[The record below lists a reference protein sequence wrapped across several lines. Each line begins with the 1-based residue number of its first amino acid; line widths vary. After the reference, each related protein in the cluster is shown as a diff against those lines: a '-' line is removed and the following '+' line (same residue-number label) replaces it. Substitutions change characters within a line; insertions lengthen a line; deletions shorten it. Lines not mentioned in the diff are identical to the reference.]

1 MLKERMKCRLESL
14 GRDRKP
20 FIILYLYMLLLYVP
34 LIFLRLTNQY
44 DGLWNQDDYMAGAW
58 ELSNGRWFWPYLDHA
73 RFGISLDPLPGIV
86 AMAGFVLAVLMIGRI
101 LEIRWNLQSYL
112 AAMVF
117 LASTGIA
124 CQLSFSYMSLTFAF
138 STVTAVL
145 AVYVLTVLPG
155 SCRGCILQKS
165 ESHAGKAADAG
176 KECGRNRNRILLGV
190 RFPLVLLSAAVIAVM
205 MGCYQA
211 SLGITC
217 LCAMAYFMR
226 QLTERENSCRE
237 RRGAALHFAWEMFL
251 ALVFGGVL
259 YIAGLK
265 LHEWLF
271 HVEPADYQGF
281 ADLTAEYLLQHLPEG
296 ILHAYYTFGA
306 MFLDGT
312 FLVFFGQTGKWVR
325 LLYLVPVLLLIV
337 QIARCGREDLINGIL
352 MAAGAVILPVF
363 ANAFYLLAPE
373 SECHMQMIVP
383 MTLVI
388 PLVFWTTVREL
399 PAGRRVC
406 ARCLR
411 GISVLGCG
419 LFLWTGAAM
428 TLTDEYA
435 MYVGRRAT
443 EQMAKGIL
451 SSMNAQNYDY
461 LSGSILIVGNPCE
474 SSVFQ
479 KTELYQKANAYAQYG
494 NWTDEL
500 GLNNQIWEE
509 FFSNY
514 LRVNVS
520 FAAADTRDTICSLAE
535 VAAMPVYPAAG
546 SVQNIYGA
554 EVIKLAELP

>member
-1 MLKERMKCRLESL
+1 M
-14 GRDRKP
+14 
-20 FIILYLYMLLLYVP
+20 
-34 LIFLRLTNQY
+34 
-44 DGLWNQDDYMAGAW
+44 
-58 ELSNGRWFWPYLDHA
+58 
-73 RFGISLDPLPGIV
+73 
-86 AMAGFVLAVLMIGRI
+86 
-101 LEIRWNLQSYL
+101 
-112 AAMVF
+112 
-117 LASTGIA
+117 
-124 CQLSFSYMSLTFAF
+124 
-138 STVTAVL
+138 
-145 AVYVLTVLPG
+145 
-155 SCRGCILQKS
+155 
-165 ESHAGKAADAG
+165 
-176 KECGRNRNRILLGV
+176 
-190 RFPLVLLSAAVIAVM
+190 
-205 MGCYQA
+205 
-211 SLGITC
+211 
-217 LCAMAYFMR
+217 
-226 QLTERENSCRE
+226 
-237 RRGAALHFAWEMFL
+237 
-251 ALVFGGVL
+251 VFGGLL

-281 ADLTAEYLLQHLPEG
+281 ADLTAGYLLQHLPEG

-337 QIARCGREDLINGIL
+337 QIAGSGSEDLINGIL
-352 MAAGAVILPVF
+352 MAAGVVILPVF

-388 PLVFWTTVREL
+388 PLVFWTAAGEL
-399 PAGRRVC
+399 PAGRKVC

-443 EQMAKGIL
+443 EQVAKGIL
-451 SSMNAQNYDY
+451 SSMNVQSYDY

-474 SSVFQ
+474 SLVFQ
-479 KTELYQKANAYAQYG
+479 KTDLYQKANAYAQYG
-494 NWTDEL
+494 NWTDEM

-514 LRVNVS
+514 LRIKVS
-520 FAAADTRDTICSLAE
+520 FAAADTRDTICSLPE

-546 SVQNIYGA
+546 SVQNIYGV